1 MAGPQPQGPR
11 ALPDAGAGAGAR
23 PTDQEAA
30 RPVDPRQ
37 DSPDRLIAQ
46 ATRPGLGAPPDP
58 DQVRGLL
65 ARLWQDYLRPHK
77 AKMALAFALMTIEGS
92 TLALISWM
100 LKPLFDLVFSGAQP
114 GAIWWVGAAIMGIF
128 VMRAVTLIAS
138 RALLT
143 RISLSVSTLM
153 QTQLLSHI
161 LTLDSRFFRENSPG
175 AMIERVQG
183 DTIAVQGVWAALI
196 TGATRDVIALVMLF
210 GVALTIDPVWTLGAL
225 IGAPIL
231 IMPAALVQRYIRR
244 KVRQN
249 RVNASLRATRLDEV
263 LHGIASIRLNRAE
276 ADQVARYARIV
287 SRIREAET
295 KVAAT
300 SSVIPALTDI
310 VTGVGF
316 VAVLALGG
324 NQVMEG
330 NRSVGDFMA
339 FFTAL
344 ALAFQPMRRL
354 GGLAGT
360 WQTAAASLE
369 RIYQVFDTRPTVL
382 SGPRST
388 PPETTKIRLDDVWL
402 SYDGQ
407 PVLNGLSFTAHAGQT
422 TALVGPSGAGKST
435 VFNLLTRM
443 VDPDRGQ
450 VTLGGAPVAA
460 FDLGVLRDQF
470 STVAQE
476 SALFDESLRD
486 NVMMGRPDAS
496 DEDLQAALTA
506 ANVATFLDDQRTLDS
521 PVGPRG
527 SSLSGGQ
534 RQRVAIA
541 RALLRDAP
549 ILLLDE
555 ATSALDTASERLV
568 QDALDHLSAGR
579 TTLVIAHR
587 LSTIRSADKIVV
599 LEAGRVVEEGSHDQ
613 LMTQGGT
620 YARLVALQFG
630 GHE

>member
-1 MAGPQPQGPR
+1 M
-11 ALPDAGAGAGAR
+11 
-23 PTDQEAA
+23 
-30 RPVDPRQ
+30 DPRQ
-37 DSPDRLIAQ
+37 DSPSRLIAA
-46 ATRPGLGAPPDP
+46 ATRGATVPPAPDASKVPGLL
-58 DQVRGLL
+58 R
-65 ARLWQDYLRPHK
+65 RLWDDYLRQHWG
-77 AKMALAFALMTIEGS
+77 KMALAFFLMTLEGS

-100 LKPLFDLVFSGAQP
+100 LKPLFDLVFIGKQP
-114 GAIWWVGAAIMGIF
+114 GAIWWVGAAIFGIF
-128 VMRAVTLIAS
+128 LLRAVTLVAS

-143 RISLSVSTLM
+143 TISLAVSTTM
-153 QTQLLSHI
+153 QTQLLAHI
-161 LTLDSRFFRENSPG
+161 LTLDSRFFRDNSPG
-175 AMIERVQG
+175 AMIERIQG
-183 DTIAVQGVWAALI
+183 DTMAVQGVWATLI
-196 TGATRDVIALVMLF
+196 TGATRDSISLVMLF
-210 GVALTIDPVWTLGAL
+210 GVALSIDPIWTLGAL
-225 IGAPIL
+225 VGAPIL
-231 IMPAALVQRYIRR
+231 IMPAAMVQRYIRR

-276 ADQVARYARIV
+276 ADQTARFAAIV
-287 SRIREAET
+287 SRIRASET

-300 SSVIPALTDI
+300 SSVIPALTDV
-310 VTGVGF
+310 VTGIGF

-324 NQVMEG
+324 NQVMDG
-330 NRSVGDFMA
+330 DRSVGDFMA

-354 GGLAGT
+354 GGIAGV

-369 RIYQVFDTRPTVL
+369 RIYHVFDTRPTVV
-382 SGPRST
+382 SGPRT
-388 PPETTKIRLDDVWL
+388 APPDTTEIVLDDVWL

-407 PVLNGLSFTAHAGQT
+407 VVLHGLSFTAKAGQT

-443 VDPDRGQ
+443 VDPDRGL
-450 VTLGGAPVAA
+450 VSLGGAPVSDY
-460 FDLGVLRDQF
+460 DLGVLRDQY

-486 NVMMGRPDAS
+486 NILMGRPDAS
-496 DEDLQAALTA
+496 DADLQAALKA
-506 ANVATFLDDQRTLDS
+506 ANVSNFLDDGRTLDS

-527 SSLSGGQ
+527 SALSGGQ

-549 ILLLDE
+549 VLLLDE

-568 QDALDHLSAGR
+568 QDALDHLSRGR

-587 LSTIRSADKIVV
+587 LSTIRNADKIVV
-599 LEAGRVVEEGSHDQ
+599 MESGRVVEQGSHDQ
-613 LMTQGGT
+613 LMAKGGA

-630 GHE
+630 DNE

>member
-1 MAGPQPQGPR
+1 M
-11 ALPDAGAGAGAR
+11 
-23 PTDQEAA
+23 
-30 RPVDPRQ
+30 DPRQ
-37 DSPDRLIAQ
+37 DSPSRLIAA
-46 ATRPGLGAPPDP
+46 ATRGTTVPPAQDAAKVPGLL
-58 DQVRGLL
+58 R
-65 ARLWQDYLRPHK
+65 RLWDDYLRPHRGR
-77 AKMALAFALMTIEGS
+77 MGLAFVLMTLEGS

-100 LKPLFDLVFSGAQP
+100 LKPLFDLVFIGKQP
-114 GAIWWVGAAIMGIF
+114 GAIWWVGAAIFGIF
-128 VMRAVTLIAS
+128 LLRAVTLVAS

-143 RISLSVSTLM
+143 TISLAVSTTM
-153 QTQLLSHI
+153 QTQLLAHI
-161 LTLDSRFFRENSPG
+161 LTLDSRFFRDNSPG
-175 AMIERVQG
+175 AMIERIQG
-183 DTIAVQGVWAALI
+183 DTMAVQGVWATLI
-196 TGATRDVIALVMLF
+196 TGATRDAISLAMLF

-225 IGAPIL
+225 VGAPIL
-231 IMPAALVQRYIRR
+231 IMPAALVQKYIRR

-276 ADQVARYARIV
+276 ADQTARFAAIVAR
-287 SRIREAET
+287 IRASET

-300 SSVIPALTDI
+300 SSVIPALTDV
-310 VTGVGF
+310 VTGIGF

-324 NQVMEG
+324 NQVMDG
-330 NRSVGDFMA
+330 DRSVGDFMA

-354 GGLAGT
+354 GGIAGV

-369 RIYQVFDTRPTVL
+369 RIYHVFDTRPTVV
-382 SGPRST
+382 SGPRTT
-388 PPETTKIRLDDVWL
+388 PPDTTQIVLDDVWL

-407 PVLNGLSFTAHAGQT
+407 VVLHGLSFTAEAGRT

-435 VFNLLTRM
+435 VFNMLTRM
-443 VDPDRGQ
+443 VDPDRGL
-450 VTLGGAPVAA
+450 VSLGGAPVTEY
-460 FDLGVLRDQF
+460 DLGVLRDQY

-486 NVMMGRPDAS
+486 NILMGRPDAS
-496 DEDLQAALTA
+496 DADMQAALKA
-506 ANVATFLDDQRTLDS
+506 ANVSNFLDDQRTLDS
-521 PVGPRG
+521 RVGPRG
-527 SSLSGGQ
+527 SALSGGQ

-549 ILLLDE
+549 VLLLDE

-587 LSTIRSADKIVV
+587 LSTIRNADKIVV
-599 LEAGRVVEEGSHDQ
+599 MESGRVVEQGSHDQ
-613 LMTQGGT
+613 LMAKGGA

-630 GHE
+630 DNE

>member
-1 MAGPQPQGPR
+1 
-11 ALPDAGAGAGAR
+11 
-23 PTDQEAA
+23 
-30 RPVDPRQ
+30 
-37 DSPDRLIAQ
+37 
-46 ATRPGLGAPPDP
+46 
-58 DQVRGLL
+58 
-65 ARLWQDYLRPHK
+65 
-77 AKMALAFALMTIEGS
+77 MALAFALMTIEGS

-276 ADQVARYARIV
+276 DDQVARYARIV
-287 SRIREAET
+287 GRIRDAET

-382 SGPRST
+382 SGPRGT
-388 PPETTKIRLDDVWL
+388 PPETTEIRLDDVWL

-450 VTLGGAPVAA
+450 VTLGGAPVSA

-486 NVMMGRPDAS
+486 NVMMGRPGAS
-496 DEDLQAALTA
+496 EADLQAALAA

>member
-1 MAGPQPQGPR
+1 MDTQN
-11 ALPDAGAGAGAR
+11 
-23 PTDQEAA
+23 E
-30 RPVDPRQ
+30 
-37 DSPDRLIAQ
+37 SPERIADRTTRRRRKAPSAQ
-46 ATRPGLGAPPDP
+46 KV
-58 DQVRGLL
+58 QGLL
-65 ARLWQDYLRPHK
+65 RRLWQGYLRPYRWG
-77 AKMALAFALMTIEGS
+77 MVLAFLLMTIEGS

-100 LKPLFDLVFSGAQP
+100 LKPLFDLVFVGKQS
-114 GAIWWVGAAIMGIF
+114 GAIWWVGSAIFGIF
-128 VMRAVTLIAS
+128 LLRAMTLIAS

-143 RISLSVSTLM
+143 RVSLSVSTKM
-153 QTQLLSHI
+153 QTDLLAHI
-161 LTLDSRFFRENSPG
+161 LTLDQRFFRDNSPG
-175 AMIERVQG
+175 AMIERIQG
-183 DTIAVQGVWAALI
+183 DTIAVQGVWATLI
-196 TGATRDVIALVMLF
+196 TGATRDAISLAMLF
-210 GVALTIDPVWTLGAL
+210 GVAMTIDPVWTLGAL
-225 IGAPIL
+225 VGAPIL

-249 RVNASLRATRLDEV
+249 RADASLRATRLDEV

-276 ADQVARYARIV
+276 AAQTQRFGTIV
-287 SRIREAET
+287 DRIRTAGT

-324 NQVMEG
+324 NEVMEG
-330 NRSVGDFMA
+330 ERSVGDFMA

-369 RIYQVFDTRPTVL
+369 RIYQVFDTQPTIRP
-382 SGPRST
+382 GPRKA
-388 PPETTKIRLDDVWL
+388 PPDGTEIRLDDVWL

-407 PVLNGLSFTAHAGQT
+407 PVLHGLSFTAEAGRT

-450 VTLGGAPVAA
+450 VLLGGVAVA
-460 FDLGVLRDQF
+460 EYDLGVLRDQF

-486 NVMMGRPDAS
+486 NVLMGRPQAS
-496 DEDLQAALTA
+496 EADLAAALEA
-506 ANVATFLDDQRTLDS
+506 AHVTDFLDDGRSLDS
-521 PVGPRG
+521 RVGPRG

-549 ILLLDE
+549 VLLLDE

-568 QDALDHLSAGR
+568 QDALDRLSQGR

-587 LSTIRSADKIVV
+587 LSTIRNADKIVV
-599 LEAGRVVEEGSHDQ
+599 MDGGRVVEEGSHDQ
-613 LMTQGGT
+613 LMAKGGA

-630 GHE
+630 EQE

>member
-1 MAGPQPQGPR
+1 M
-11 ALPDAGAGAGAR
+11 
-23 PTDQEAA
+23 
-30 RPVDPRQ
+30 DPRQ
-37 DSPDRLIAQ
+37 DSPSRLIAA
-46 ATRPGLGAPPDP
+46 ATRSVAPVVPDP
-58 DQVRGLL
+58 DKVPGLL
-65 ARLWQDYLRPHK
+65 RRLWNDYLHPHRPQ
-77 AKMALAFALMTIEGS
+77 MALAFVLMTLEGS

-100 LKPLFDLVFSGAQP
+100 LKPLFDLVFIGKQS
-114 GAIWWVGAAIMGIF
+114 GAIWWVGGAIFGIF
-128 VMRAVTLIAS
+128 LMRAVTLIAS

-143 RISLSVSTLM
+143 RVSLSVSTAM
-153 QTQLLSHI
+153 QTGLLAHI
-161 LTLDSRFFRENSPG
+161 LTLDSRFFRDNSPG
-175 AMIERVQG
+175 GMIERIQG
-183 DTIAVQGVWAALI
+183 DTIAVQGVWAVLI

-210 GVALTIDPVWTLGAL
+210 GVALTIDPIWTVGAL

-244 KVRQN
+244 KVSQN
-249 RVNASLRATRLDEV
+249 RANASLRATRLDEV

-276 ADQVARYARIV
+276 ADQTERFAQIV
-287 SRIREAET
+287 GRIRVAET

-310 VTGVGF
+310 VTGIGF

-330 NRSVGDFMA
+330 ERSVGDFMA

-369 RIYQVFDTRPTVL
+369 RIYQIFDTRPTVV
-382 SGPRST
+382 SGPRKD
-388 PPETTKIRLDDVWL
+388 PPDTTRIVLDDVWL

-407 PVLNGLSFTAHAGQT
+407 VVLHGLSFTAEAGQT

-443 VDPDRGQ
+443 VDADRGQ
-450 VTLGGAPVAA
+450 VLLGDAPVADY
-460 FDLGVLRDQF
+460 DLGVLRDQY

-486 NVMMGRPDAS
+486 NILMGRPSAS
-496 DEDLQAALTA
+496 QADLDAALKA
-506 ANVATFLDDQRTLDS
+506 ANVVNFLDDQRTLDS

-527 SSLSGGQ
+527 SALSGGQ

-549 ILLLDE
+549 VLLLDE

-587 LSTIRSADKIVV
+587 LSTIRNADKIVV
-599 LEAGRVVEEGSHDQ
+599 MEAGRVVEQGSHDQ
-613 LMTQGGT
+613 LMAKGGS

-630 GHE
+630 AEE

>member
-1 MAGPQPQGPR
+1 M
-11 ALPDAGAGAGAR
+11 
-23 PTDQEAA
+23 
-30 RPVDPRQ
+30 
-37 DSPDRLIAQ
+37 I
-46 ATRPGLGAPPDP
+46 
-58 DQVRGLL
+58 
-65 ARLWQDYLRPHK
+65 
-77 AKMALAFALMTIEGS
+77 LAFLLMTVEGS

-100 LKPLFDLVFSGAQP
+100 LKPLFDLVFIGKEP
-114 GAIWWVGAAIMGIF
+114 GAIWWVGSAIFGIF
-128 VMRAVTLIAS
+128 LLRAVTLIAS

-143 RISLSVSTLM
+143 RVSLSVSTAM
-153 QTQLLSHI
+153 QTNLLAHI
-161 LTLDSRFFRENSPG
+161 LTLDQRFFRENSPG
-175 AMIERVQG
+175 AMIERIQG
-183 DTIAVQGVWAALI
+183 DTIAVQGVWATLI
-196 TGATRDVIALVMLF
+196 TGATRDAIALVMLF
-210 GVALTIDPVWTLGAL
+210 GVAMTIDPVWTLGAL
-225 IGAPIL
+225 VGAPIL

-249 RVNASLRATRLDEV
+249 RANASLRATRLDEV

-276 ADQVARYARIV
+276 ADQTARFAAIV
-287 SRIREAET
+287 GRIRRAET

-310 VTGVGF
+310 VTGIGF

-324 NQVMEG
+324 KEVMEG
-330 NRSVGDFMA
+330 DRSVGDFMA

-369 RIYQVFDTRPTVL
+369 RIYQVFDTQPTVV
-382 SGPRST
+382 SGPRSDAPANT
-388 PPETTKIRLDDVWL
+388 RIELKDVQL

-407 PVLNGLSFTAHAGQT
+407 PVLRGLTLTAEEGQT

-443 VDPDRGQ
+443 VDADGGQ
-450 VTLGGAPVAA
+450 VLLGGVPVTEY
-460 FDLGVLRDQF
+460 DLGVLRDQY

-486 NVMMGRPDAS
+486 NVLMGRPGAS
-496 DEDLQAALTA
+496 AEDLQKALDAAH
-506 ANVATFLDDQRTLDS
+506 VSDFLDDQRSLDS
-521 PVGPRG
+521 AAGPRG

-534 RQRVAIA
+534 RQRIAIA

-555 ATSALDTASERLV
+555 ATSALDTASERMV
-568 QDALDHLSAGR
+568 QEALDGLSKGR

-587 LSTIRSADKIVV
+587 LSTVRDADKIVV
-599 LEAGRVVEEGSHDQ
+599 LDAGRVVEEGSHDQ
-613 LMTQGGT
+613 LMAKGGA

-630 GHE
+630 DQE

>member
-1 MAGPQPQGPR
+1 M
-11 ALPDAGAGAGAR
+11 
-23 PTDQEAA
+23 
-30 RPVDPRQ
+30 V
-37 DSPDRLIAQ
+37 
-46 ATRPGLGAPPDP
+46 
-58 DQVRGLL
+58 
-65 ARLWQDYLRPHK
+65 
-77 AKMALAFALMTIEGS
+77 LAFLLMTIEGS

-100 LKPLFDLVFSGAQP
+100 LKPLFDLVFVGKQS
-114 GAIWWVGAAIMGIF
+114 GAIWWVGSAIFGIF
-128 VMRAVTLIAS
+128 LLRAMTLIAS

-143 RISLSVSTLM
+143 RVSLSVSTKM
-153 QTQLLSHI
+153 QTDLLAHI
-161 LTLDSRFFRENSPG
+161 LTLDQRFFRDNSPG
-175 AMIERVQG
+175 AMIERIQG
-183 DTIAVQGVWAALI
+183 DTIAVQGVWATLI
-196 TGATRDVIALVMLF
+196 TGATRDAISLAMLF
-210 GVALTIDPVWTLGAL
+210 GVAMTIDPVWTLGAL
-225 IGAPIL
+225 VGAPIL

-249 RVNASLRATRLDEV
+249 RADASLRATRLDEV

-276 ADQVARYARIV
+276 AAQTQRFGTIV
-287 SRIREAET
+287 DRIRTAGT

-324 NQVMEG
+324 NEVMEG
-330 NRSVGDFMA
+330 ERSVGDFMA

-369 RIYQVFDTRPTVL
+369 RIYQVFDTQPTIRP
-382 SGPRST
+382 GPRKA
-388 PPETTKIRLDDVWL
+388 PPDGTEIRLDDVWL

-407 PVLNGLSFTAHAGQT
+407 PVLHGLSFTAEAGRT

-450 VTLGGAPVAA
+450 VLLGGVAVA
-460 FDLGVLRDQF
+460 EYDLGVLRDQF

-486 NVMMGRPDAS
+486 NVLMGRPQAS
-496 DEDLQAALTA
+496 EADLAAALEA
-506 ANVATFLDDQRTLDS
+506 AHVTDFLDDGRSLDS
-521 PVGPRG
+521 RVGPRG

-549 ILLLDE
+549 VLLLDE

-568 QDALDHLSAGR
+568 QDALDRLSQGR

-587 LSTIRSADKIVV
+587 LSTIRNADKIVV
-599 LEAGRVVEEGSHDQ
+599 MDGGRVVEEGSHDQ
-613 LMTQGGT
+613 LMAKGGA

-630 GHE
+630 EQE

>member
-1 MAGPQPQGPR
+1 M
-11 ALPDAGAGAGAR
+11 
-23 PTDQEAA
+23 
-30 RPVDPRQ
+30 DPRQ
-37 DSPDRLIAQ
+37 DSPSRLIAA
-46 ATRPGLGAPPDP
+46 ATRGATVPPTPDASKVPGLL
-58 DQVRGLL
+58 R
-65 ARLWQDYLRPHK
+65 RLWDDYLRQHWG
-77 AKMALAFALMTIEGS
+77 KMALAFFLMTLEGS

-100 LKPLFDLVFSGAQP
+100 LKPLFDLVFIGKQP
-114 GAIWWVGAAIMGIF
+114 GAIWWVGAAIFGIF
-128 VMRAVTLIAS
+128 LLRAVTLVAS

-143 RISLSVSTLM
+143 TISLAVSTTM
-153 QTQLLSHI
+153 QTQLLAHI
-161 LTLDSRFFRENSPG
+161 LTLDSRFFRDNSPG
-175 AMIERVQG
+175 AMIERIQG
-183 DTIAVQGVWAALI
+183 DTMAVQGVWATLI
-196 TGATRDVIALVMLF
+196 TGATRDAISLVMLF
-210 GVALTIDPVWTLGAL
+210 GVALSIDPIWTLGAL
-225 IGAPIL
+225 VGAPIL
-231 IMPAALVQRYIRR
+231 IMPAAMVQRYIRR

-276 ADQVARYARIV
+276 ADQTARFAAIV
-287 SRIREAET
+287 SRIRASET

-300 SSVIPALTDI
+300 SSVIPALTDV
-310 VTGVGF
+310 VTGIGF

-324 NQVMEG
+324 NQVMDG
-330 NRSVGDFMA
+330 DRSVGDFMA

-354 GGLAGT
+354 GGIAGV

-369 RIYQVFDTRPTVL
+369 RIYHVFDTRPTVV
-382 SGPRST
+382 SGPRT
-388 PPETTKIRLDDVWL
+388 APPDTTEIVLDDVWL

-407 PVLNGLSFTAHAGQT
+407 VVLHGLSFTAKAGQT

-443 VDPDRGQ
+443 VDPDRGL
-450 VTLGGAPVAA
+450 VSLGGAPVS
-460 FDLGVLRDQF
+460 DYELGVLRDQY

-486 NVMMGRPDAS
+486 NILMGRPNAS
-496 DEDLQAALTA
+496 DADLQAALKA
-506 ANVATFLDDQRTLDS
+506 ANVSNFLDDGRTLDS

-527 SSLSGGQ
+527 SALSGGQ

-549 ILLLDE
+549 VLLLDE

-568 QDALDHLSAGR
+568 QDALDHLSRGR

-587 LSTIRSADKIVV
+587 LSTIRNADKIVV
-599 LEAGRVVEEGSHDQ
+599 MESGRVVEQGSHDQ
-613 LMTQGGT
+613 LMAKGGA

-630 GHE
+630 DNE

>member
-1 MAGPQPQGPR
+1 M
-11 ALPDAGAGAGAR
+11 
-23 PTDQEAA
+23 
-30 RPVDPRQ
+30 
-37 DSPDRLIAQ
+37 
-46 ATRPGLGAPPDP
+46 PGLL
-58 DQVRGLL
+58 R
-65 ARLWQDYLRPHK
+65 RLWDDYLRQHWG
-77 AKMALAFALMTIEGS
+77 KMALAFFLMTLEGS

-100 LKPLFDLVFSGAQP
+100 LKPLFDLVFIGKQP
-114 GAIWWVGAAIMGIF
+114 GAIWWVGAAIFGIF
-128 VMRAVTLIAS
+128 LLRAVTLVAS

-143 RISLSVSTLM
+143 TISLAVSTTM
-153 QTQLLSHI
+153 QTQLLAHI
-161 LTLDSRFFRENSPG
+161 LTLDSRFFRDNSPG
-175 AMIERVQG
+175 AMIERIQG
-183 DTIAVQGVWAALI
+183 DTMAVQGVWATLI
-196 TGATRDVIALVMLF
+196 TGATRDAISLVMLF
-210 GVALTIDPVWTLGAL
+210 GVALSIDPIWTLGAL
-225 IGAPIL
+225 VGAPIL
-231 IMPAALVQRYIRR
+231 IMPAAMVQRYIRR

-276 ADQVARYARIV
+276 ADQTARFAAIV
-287 SRIREAET
+287 SRIRASET

-300 SSVIPALTDI
+300 SSVIPALTDV
-310 VTGVGF
+310 VTGIGF

-324 NQVMEG
+324 NQVMDG
-330 NRSVGDFMA
+330 DRSVGDFMA

-354 GGLAGT
+354 GGIAGV

-369 RIYQVFDTRPTVL
+369 RIYHVFDTRPTVV
-382 SGPRST
+382 SGPRT
-388 PPETTKIRLDDVWL
+388 APPDTTEIVLDDVWL

-407 PVLNGLSFTAHAGQT
+407 VVLHGLSFTAKAGQT

-443 VDPDRGQ
+443 VDPDRGL
-450 VTLGGAPVAA
+450 VSLGGAPVSDY
-460 FDLGVLRDQF
+460 DLGVLRDQY

-486 NVMMGRPDAS
+486 NILMGRPDAS
-496 DEDLQAALTA
+496 DADLQAALKA
-506 ANVATFLDDQRTLDS
+506 ANVSNFLDDGRTLDS

-527 SSLSGGQ
+527 SALSGGQ

-549 ILLLDE
+549 VLLLDE

-568 QDALDHLSAGR
+568 QDALDHLSRGR

-587 LSTIRSADKIVV
+587 LSTIRNADKIVV
-599 LEAGRVVEEGSHDQ
+599 MESGRVVEQGSHDQ
-613 LMTQGGT
+613 LMARGGA

-630 GHE
+630 DNE